1 MDNARRRFLNYIRE
15 ERSCAENTIQAYR
28 TDLEQLNRVISART
42 GEPASLG
49 SLTTE
54 SLSGYVNWLLQQ
66 GYKTATVSRKIAAV
80 RSFINYLNTY
90 EGIGEPGLLEELRSP
105 PNPRRQPHILSR
117 EETIALLEAPAK
129 FDNPRALRDR
139 AILELIHATGFRAAE
154 IVNLRLEDVELNRR
168 EVYLSSSTDEPVPLG
183 AATVAMHHYLQRG
196 RPHLVRKP
204 QVRAFFLNQR
214 GQKFSR
220 QGLWLVVKR
229 WAAEAG
235 LSHDVSPQTIRNTL
249 VQKLLSEGKTR
260 KEVQKFLRLSSPN
273 AVWVRREDPQD

>member
-1 MDNARRRFLNYIRE
+1 MDNAIRRFLNYIRD

-28 TDLEQLNRVISART
+28 TDLEQLNRVISARK
-42 GEPASLG
+42 GEPASLW

-54 SLSGYVNWLLQQ
+54 ALSDYVRWLMQQ
-66 GYKTATVSRKIAAV
+66 GYETATVSRKIAAV
-80 RSFINYLNTY
+80 RSFINYLNTS
-90 EGIGEPGLLEELRSP
+90 EGIGEPGLSEVLRSP

-139 AILELIHATGFRAAE
+139 AILELFYATGLRAAE
-154 IVNLRLEDVELNRR
+154 VVNLRLEDVDLTRR
-168 EVYLSSSTDEPVPLG
+168 EIYLSSSTDDPVPLG
-183 AATVAMHHYLQRG
+183 AAAVAMHHYLQRA

-204 QVRAFFLNQR
+204 QVRAFFLSQR

-229 WAAEAG
+229 WAAVAG
-235 LSHDVSPQTIRNTL
+235 LSHDVSPQTVRNTL
-249 VQKLLSEGKTR
+249 IQNLLSEGKTR
-260 KEVQKFLRLSSPN
+260 KEVQQFLRLSSPN
-273 AVWVRREDPQD
+273 AVWVRRENP